1 MAFGA
6 AAEEFNPYE
15 GTLVPRLTSVYP
27 EGLRPARALLGREE
41 RVTTFKKGD
50 EYFQVRK
57 MDKVAPEDWVLSSA
71 RASLYASRRGE
82 PYRGSPPARE
92 YRAALLFADRVI

>member
-1 MAFGA
+1 MAFGP

-15 GTLVPRLTSVYP
+15 GTTAPRLTSVYP
-27 EGLRPARALLGREE
+27 TNLRPVRALLGREE
-41 RVTTFKKGD
+41 RITVFKKGD
-50 EYFQVRK
+50 EYFQVKK
-57 MDKVAPEDWVLSSA
+57 MDKVAPEDWVSSSM

-82 PYRGSPPARE
+82 PYRGTPPAKE